1 MRTTIE
7 MILFRLIFVLF
18 SAVAI
23 AGTTYVA
30 YLGHGGESRD
40 LDRSI
45 RAVSAGRGL
54 NGSIK

>member
-1 MRTTIE
+1 MN
-7 MILFRLIFVLF
+7 LFRLVFLVL
-18 SAVAI
+18 ATGAI
-23 AGTTYVA
+23 AGTSYVA
-30 YLGHGGESRD
+30 YQGHGGESRD

>member
-1 MRTTIE
+1 MTV
-7 MILFRLIFVLF
+7 FRLLFVLL
-18 SAVAI
+18 SAAAI
-23 AGTTYVA
+23 SGTTYVA

>member
-1 MRTTIE
+1 M
-7 MILFRLIFVLF
+7 MLFRLVFVVL
-18 SAVAI
+18 SGLAI

>member
-7 MILFRLIFVLF
+7 MMLFRLVFVVL
-18 SAVAI
+18 SGLAI

>member
-1 MRTTIE
+1 
-7 MILFRLIFVLF
+7 MILFRLIFVLL
-18 SAVAI
+18 SATAI

>member
-1 MRTTIE
+1 MIE
-7 MILFRLIFVLF
+7 MTVFRVIFVLL
-18 SAVAI
+18 SAAAI
-23 AGTTYVA
+23 IGTSYVA

>member
-1 MRTTIE
+1 MSI
-7 MILFRLIFVLF
+7 FRLVFLLL
-18 SAVAI
+18 SALAI
-23 AGTTYVA
+23 TGTTYAA

-54 NGSIK
+54 NGSVK